1 MAKRNLIL
9 NTTESISRIGFRHG
23 IDLLS
28 RFYKEYTHSL
38 RGKLLGIW
46 SLHVLFAAGL
56 VVPPYLVKEVIDRGI
71 ATKNIGLIWSLAGA
85 IMGTFVLV
93 AVVDKIRSFWGHILA
108 QRIAYNLR
116 NDLYSHLQ
124 RMSFRFYDNTSTGEL
139 LSRTVDDL
147 SVVEDTLYHGPQNII
162 GNGCMLL
169 FAGVL
174 IFTLNWRL
182 ALASLAVLPVIV
194 IIDYRIFL
202 AMFKSARKVRK
213 AIASLAG
220 RMEENFSGM
229 RIIQSFVREKHE
241 MRRFERENRQH
252 YQSRIGVIK
261 SMSWIFPASISILG
275 VSLAIA
281 LGYGSVQV
289 VAGVMTVG
297 TLTAFIMY
305 LQRFMSPLVELSRIG
320 ESVVRFLAGIE
331 RYFEYMDNHPDV
343 KDSSGAVGLRDAKG
357 EIQFE
362 DVWFRYDKDTV
373 LKGIDFLI
381 HPGETLAL
389 VGPSGSG
396 KTTIT
401 RLIPRF
407 YEPFRGRVLL
417 DGKNIA
423 DLKLH
428 SLRNQ
433 IGIVMQNDFLFSES
447 LVNNI
452 AYGRL
457 DASREEIMEAARKA
471 NIHAFVQELPQAY
484 DTEIGERGVKL
495 SEGQAQRISIARA
508 ILRDPPIL
516 ILDEATSS
524 VDSETEILIQ
534 EALEKLREEKTC
546 IVIAHKLSTILRA
559 DRILF
564 IENGQVVE
572 EGNHR
577 QLLERGGRYAHFY
590 NLQFNNLD

>member
-1 MAKRNLIL
+1 
-9 NTTESISRIGFRHG
+9 
-23 IDLLS
+23 
-28 RFYKEYTHSL
+28 
-38 RGKLLGIW
+38 
-46 SLHVLFAAGL
+46 
-56 VVPPYLVKEVIDRGI
+56 
-71 ATKNIGLIWSLAGA
+71 
-85 IMGTFVLV
+85 
-93 AVVDKIRSFWGHILA
+93 
-108 QRIAYNLR
+108 
-116 NDLYSHLQ
+116 
-124 RMSFRFYDNTSTGEL
+124 
-139 LSRTVDDL
+139 
-147 SVVEDTLYHGPQNII
+147 
-162 GNGCMLL
+162 
-169 FAGVL
+169 
-174 IFTLNWRL
+174 
-182 ALASLAVLPVIV
+182 
-194 IIDYRIFL
+194 
-202 AMFKSARKVRK
+202 MFKGDRRVRK
-213 AIASLAG
+213 AMALFTG

-241 MRRFERENRQH
+241 MRRFERENREH
-252 YQSRIGVIK
+252 YQSRIGVIR

-281 LGYGSVQV
+281 LGYGSFQV

-297 TLTAFIMY
+297 TLTAFVMY
-305 LQRFMSPLVELSRIG
+305 LQRFMSPLVELSGIG
-320 ESVVRFLAGIE
+320 ESVARFLAGIE

-343 KDSSGAVGLRDAKG
+343 KDSSKAVGIVDTKG

-373 LKGIDFLI
+373 LKGINFLV

-407 YEPFRGRVLL
+407 YEPYRGRVLL

-428 SLRNQ
+428 PLRNQ
-433 IGIVMQNDFLFSES
+433 IGMVMQNDFLFSEN
-447 LVNNI
+447 LLNNI

-457 DASREEIMEAARKA
+457 DSSEEEIMEAARKA
-471 NIHAFVQELPQAY
+471 NVHSFAQELPQAY

-534 EALEKLREEKTC
+534 EALDRLKEGKTC
-546 IVIAHKLSTILRA
+546 IVIAHRLSTILRA

-564 IENGQVVE
+564 IENGQVIE
-572 EGNHR
+572 EGNHQ

>member
-1 MAKRNLIL
+1 MAKRKMIL
-9 NTTESISRIGFRHG
+9 NTTESMSKIEFRRG
-23 IDLLS
+23 LKLLS
-28 RFYKEYTHSL
+28 RFYKEYAHSL
-38 RGKLLGIW
+38 RGKLVGIW

-71 ATKNIGLIWSLAGA
+71 ATKNINLIWSLAAA

-93 AVVDKIRSFWGHILA
+93 AVVDKIRSFWGHILG
-108 QRIAYNLR
+108 QKIAYNLR

-124 RMSFRFYDNTSTGEL
+124 RMSFKFYDNTSTGEL
-139 LSRTVDDL
+139 LSRMVDDL
-147 SVVEDTLYHGPQNII
+147 SVVQDVLYHGPQNII

-182 ALASLAVLPVIV
+182 ALASLAVLPVIFL
-194 IIDYRIFL
+194 IDYRIFL
-202 AMFKSARKVRK
+202 TMFKSARKVRK
-213 AIASLAG
+213 AMALFAG

-252 YQSRIGVIK
+252 YQSRIGVIR

-281 LGYGSVQV
+281 LGYGSFQV

-297 TLTAFIMY
+297 TLTAFVMY
-305 LQRFMSPLVELSRIG
+305 LQRFMSPMIELSRMG

-343 KDSSGAVGLRDAKG
+343 KDSSDAVGIRGAKG

-362 DVWFRYDKDTV
+362 EVWFRYDKDTV
-373 LKGIDFLI
+373 LKGIDFVV

-407 YEPFRGRVLL
+407 YEPYRGRVLL

-423 DLKLH
+423 GLKLH

-433 IGIVMQNDFLFSES
+433 IGMVMQNDFLFSES
-447 LVNNI
+447 LLNNI
-452 AYGRL
+452 AYGHL
-457 DASREEIMEAARKA
+457 DSSEEEIVEAARKA
-471 NIHAFVQELPQAY
+471 NVHGFAQELPQAY

-524 VDSETEILIQ
+524 VDSETEVLIQ
-534 EALEKLREEKTC
+534 EALDRLKEGKTC
-546 IVIAHKLSTILRA
+546 IVIAHRLSTVLRA

-564 IENGQVVE
+564 IENGQIIE
-572 EGNHR
+572 EGNHQ

-590 NLQFNNLD
+590 TLQFNNLD

>member
-1 MAKRNLIL
+1 M
-9 NTTESISRIGFRHG
+9 SRIGFRRG
-23 IDLLS
+23 LKLLS
-28 RFYKEYTHSL
+28 RFYREYVHSF

-46 SLHVLFAAGL
+46 LLHVLFAAGL
-56 VVPPYLVKEVIDRGI
+56 VVPPYLVKEVIDTGI
-71 ATKNIGLIWSLAGA
+71 ATMNIGLIWSLAGA

-93 AVVDKIRSFWGHILA
+93 AVVDKIRAFWGHILA

-124 RMSFRFYDNTSTGEL
+124 RMSFKFYDNTSTGEL
-139 LSRTVDDL
+139 LSRMVDDL
-147 SVVEDTLYHGPQNII
+147 SVVEEVLYHGPQNII
-162 GNGCMLL
+162 SNGCMLL

-174 IFTLNWRL
+174 IFTLNWRV

-194 IIDYRIFL
+194 LINYRIFMV
-202 AMFKSARKVRK
+202 MFKGARKVRK
-213 AIASLAG
+213 AMALFAG

-241 MRRFERENRQH
+241 MRRFEWENREH

-261 SMSWIFPASISILG
+261 SMSWIFPASFSILG
-275 VSLAIA
+275 VSLAIG
-281 LGYGSVQV
+281 LGYGSFQV

-297 TLTAFIMY
+297 TLTALVMY

-331 RYFEYMDNHPDV
+331 RYFEYMDTYPDV
-343 KDSSGAVGLRDAKG
+343 EDSSDAVGIGGTEG
-357 EIQFE
+357 EIQFQ

-373 LKGIDFLI
+373 LKGINFLV
-381 HPGETLAL
+381 HPRETLAL

-428 SLRNQ
+428 TLRNQ

-447 LVNNI
+447 LVDNI
-452 AYGRL
+452 AYGCL
-457 DASREEIMEAARKA
+457 DASEEEIMEAARKA

-534 EALEKLREEKTC
+534 EALERLKEEKTC
-546 IVIAHKLSTILRA
+546 IVIAHRLSTILRA

-564 IENGQVVE
+564 IENGQVIE
-572 EGNHR
+572 EGNHQ

>member
-1 MAKRNLIL
+1 V
-9 NTTESISRIGFRHG
+9 
-23 IDLLS
+23 
-28 RFYKEYTHSL
+28 HSF

-46 SLHVLFAAGL
+46 LLHVLFAAGL
-56 VVPPYLVKEVIDRGI
+56 VVPPYLVKEVIDTGI
-71 ATKNIGLIWSLAGA
+71 ATMNIGLIWSLAGA

-93 AVVDKIRSFWGHILA
+93 AVVDKIRAFWGHILA

-124 RMSFRFYDNTSTGEL
+124 RMSFKFYDNTSTGEL
-139 LSRTVDDL
+139 LSRMVDDL
-147 SVVEDTLYHGPQNII
+147 SVVEEVLYHGPQNII
-162 GNGCMLL
+162 SNGCMLL

-174 IFTLNWRL
+174 IFTLNWRV

-194 IIDYRIFL
+194 LINYRIFMV
-202 AMFKSARKVRK
+202 MFKGARKVRK
-213 AIASLAG
+213 AMALFAG

-241 MRRFERENRQH
+241 MRRFEWENREH

-261 SMSWIFPASISILG
+261 SMSWIFPASFSILG
-275 VSLAIA
+275 VSLAIG
-281 LGYGSVQV
+281 LGYGSFQV

-297 TLTAFIMY
+297 TLTALVMY

-331 RYFEYMDNHPDV
+331 RYFEYMDTYPDV
-343 KDSSGAVGLRDAKG
+343 EDSSDAVGIGGTEG
-357 EIQFE
+357 EIQFQ

-373 LKGIDFLI
+373 LKGINFLV
-381 HPGETLAL
+381 HPRETLAL

-428 SLRNQ
+428 TLRNQ

-447 LVNNI
+447 LVDNI
-452 AYGRL
+452 AYGCL
-457 DASREEIMEAARKA
+457 DASEEEIMEAARKA

-534 EALEKLREEKTC
+534 EALERLKEEKTC
-546 IVIAHKLSTILRA
+546 IVIAHRLSTILRA

-564 IENGQVVE
+564 IENGQVIE
-572 EGNHR
+572 EGNHQ

>member
-1 MAKRNLIL
+1 
-9 NTTESISRIGFRHG
+9 
-23 IDLLS
+23 
-28 RFYKEYTHSL
+28 
-38 RGKLLGIW
+38 
-46 SLHVLFAAGL
+46 
-56 VVPPYLVKEVIDRGI
+56 VVPPYLVKEVIDTGI

-124 RMSFRFYDNTSTGEL
+124 RLSFRFYDNTSTGEL
-139 LSRTVDDL
+139 LSRMVDDL
-147 SVVEDTLYHGPQNII
+147 SVVEEVLYHGPQSII

-182 ALASLAVLPVIV
+182 ALASLAVLPAIFL
-194 IIDYRIFL
+194 IDYRIFL
-202 AMFKSARKVRK
+202 TMFKGARKVRK
-213 AIASLAG
+213 AMALFAG

-241 MRRFERENRQH
+241 MRKFEEENRQH
-252 YQSRIGVIK
+252 YQSRIGVIR

-275 VSLAIA
+275 VSLAIG
-281 LGYGSVQV
+281 LGYGSLQV

-297 TLTAFIMY
+297 ALAAFVMY

-331 RYFEYMDNHPDV
+331 RYFEYMDTYPDV
-343 KDSSGAVGLRDAKG
+343 KDSSKAVGIVDTKG
-357 EIQFE
+357 EIQFQ

-373 LKGIDFLI
+373 LKGINFLV

-407 YEPFRGRVLL
+407 YQPFRGRVLL

-428 SLRNQ
+428 PLRNQ

-447 LVNNI
+447 LANNI

-457 DASREEIMEAARKA
+457 DASEEEIMEAARKA
-471 NIHAFVQELPQAY
+471 NIHDFVQELPQAY

-524 VDSETEILIQ
+524 IDSETEILIQ
-534 EALEKLREEKTC
+534 EALEKLKEEKTC
-546 IVIAHKLSTILRA
+546 IVIAHRLSTILRA

-564 IENGQVVE
+564 IENGQVIE
-572 EGNHR
+572 EGNHQ

-590 NLQFNNLD
+590 NLQFNNLA

>member
-9 NTTESISRIGFRHG
+9 NTTESMSRIGFRRG
-23 IDLLS
+23 LKLLS
-28 RFYKEYTHSL
+28 RFYREYVHSF

-46 SLHVLFAAGL
+46 LLHVLFAAGL
-56 VVPPYLVKEVIDRGI
+56 VVPPYLVKEVIDTGI
-71 ATKNIGLIWSLAGA
+71 ATMNIGLIWSLAGA

-93 AVVDKIRSFWGHILA
+93 AVVDKIRAFWGHILA

-124 RMSFRFYDNTSTGEL
+124 RMSFKFYDNTSTGEL
-139 LSRTVDDL
+139 LSRMVDDL
-147 SVVEDTLYHGPQNII
+147 SVVEEVLYHGPQNII
-162 GNGCMLL
+162 SNGCMLL

-174 IFTLNWRL
+174 IFTLNWRV

-194 IIDYRIFL
+194 LINYRIFMV
-202 AMFKSARKVRK
+202 MFKGARKVRK
-213 AIASLAG
+213 AMALFAG

-241 MRRFERENRQH
+241 MRRFEWENREH

-261 SMSWIFPASISILG
+261 SMSWIFPASFSILG
-275 VSLAIA
+275 VSLAIG
-281 LGYGSVQV
+281 LGYGSFQV

-297 TLTAFIMY
+297 TLTALVMY

-331 RYFEYMDNHPDV
+331 RYFEYMDTYPDV
-343 KDSSGAVGLRDAKG
+343 EDSSDAVGIGGTEG
-357 EIQFE
+357 EIQFQ

-373 LKGIDFLI
+373 LKGINFLV
-381 HPGETLAL
+381 HPRETLAL

-428 SLRNQ
+428 TLRNQ

-447 LVNNI
+447 LVDNI
-452 AYGRL
+452 AYGCL
-457 DASREEIMEAARKA
+457 DASEEEIMEAARKA

-534 EALEKLREEKTC
+534 EALERLKEEKTC
-546 IVIAHKLSTILRA
+546 IVIAHRLSTILRA

-564 IENGQVVE
+564 IENGQVIE
-572 EGNHR
+572 EGNHQ

>member
-1 MAKRNLIL
+1 M
-9 NTTESISRIGFRHG
+9 SRTGFRQG
-23 IDLLS
+23 FKLLS

-147 SVVEDTLYHGPQNII
+147 STVEDTLYHGPQNII

-194 IIDYRIFL
+194 LIDYRIFL

-213 AIASLAG
+213 AMALLAG

-281 LGYGSVQV
+281 LGYGGLQV

-331 RYFEYMDNHPDV
+331 RYFEYMDTYPDV

-362 DVWFRYDKDTV
+362 DVWFRYDKETV
-373 LKGIDFLI
+373 LKDINFLI

-447 LVNNI
+447 LLNNI

-534 EALEKLREEKTC
+534 EALEKLKEEKTC
-546 IVIAHKLSTILRA
+546 IVIAHRLSTILRA

-577 QLLERGGRYAHFY
+577 QLLKRGGRYAHFY
-590 NLQFNNLD
+590 DLQFNNLD

>member
-1 MAKRNLIL
+1 M

-56 VVPPYLVKEVIDRGI
+56 VVPPYLVKEIIDRGI

-85 IMGTFVLV
+85 IMGAFVLV
-93 AVVDKIRSFWGHILA
+93 AVVDKIRSFWGHTLA

-124 RMSFRFYDNTSTGEL
+124 KMSFRFYDNTSTGEL

-147 SVVEDTLYHGPQNII
+147 SVMQDVLYHGPQNII

-213 AIASLAG
+213 AMALLAG

-252 YQSRIGVIK
+252 YQSRIGVIR

-297 TLTAFIMY
+297 ALTAFVMY
-305 LQRFMSPLVELSRIG
+305 LQRFMSPLVELSSIG

-331 RYFEYMDNHPDV
+331 RYFEYMDNHPDI

-357 EIQFE
+357 EIQFQ
-362 DVWFRYDKDTV
+362 DVWFRYDKETV
-373 LKGIDFLI
+373 LKGIDFLV

-407 YEPFRGRVLL
+407 YQPYRGRVLL
-417 DGKNIA
+417 DGKDIT

-471 NIHAFVQELPQAY
+471 NIHTFIQGLPEAY

-534 EALEKLREEKTC
+534 EALDRLKEEKTC
-546 IVIAHKLSTILRA
+546 IVIAHRLSTILRA

-564 IENGQVVE
+564 IENGQVIE

-577 QLLERGGRYAHFY
+577 QLLDRGGRYAHFY

>member
-213 AIASLAG
+213 AIALLAG

>member
-213 AIASLAG
+213 AIALLAG

-590 NLQFNNLD
+590 DLQFNNLD

>member
-1 MAKRNLIL
+1 M
-9 NTTESISRIGFRHG
+9 
-23 IDLLS
+23 
-28 RFYKEYTHSL
+28 HSF

-46 SLHVLFAAGL
+46 LLHVLFAAGL
-56 VVPPYLVKEVIDRGI
+56 VVPPYLVKEVIDTGI
-71 ATKNIGLIWSLAGA
+71 ATMNIGLIWSLAGA

-93 AVVDKIRSFWGHILA
+93 AVVDKIRAFWGHILA

-124 RMSFRFYDNTSTGEL
+124 RMSFKFYDNTSTGEL
-139 LSRTVDDL
+139 LSRMVDDL
-147 SVVEDTLYHGPQNII
+147 SVVEEVLYHGPQNII
-162 GNGCMLL
+162 SNGCMLL

-174 IFTLNWRL
+174 IFTLNWRV

-194 IIDYRIFL
+194 LINYRIFMV
-202 AMFKSARKVRK
+202 MFKGARKVRK
-213 AIASLAG
+213 AMALFAG

-241 MRRFERENRQH
+241 MRRFEWENREH

-261 SMSWIFPASISILG
+261 SMSWIFPASFSILG
-275 VSLAIA
+275 VSLAIG
-281 LGYGSVQV
+281 LGYGSFQV

-297 TLTAFIMY
+297 TLTALVMY

-331 RYFEYMDNHPDV
+331 RYFEYMDTYPDV
-343 KDSSGAVGLRDAKG
+343 EDSSDAVGIGGTEG
-357 EIQFE
+357 EIQFQ

-373 LKGIDFLI
+373 LKGINFLV
-381 HPGETLAL
+381 HPRETLAL

-428 SLRNQ
+428 TLRNQ

-447 LVNNI
+447 LVDNI
-452 AYGRL
+452 AYGCL
-457 DASREEIMEAARKA
+457 DASEEEIMEAARKA

-534 EALEKLREEKTC
+534 EALERLKEEKTC
-546 IVIAHKLSTILRA
+546 IVIAHRLSTILRA

-564 IENGQVVE
+564 IENGQVIE
-572 EGNHR
+572 EGNHQ

>member
-1 MAKRNLIL
+1 MAKRKMIL
-9 NTTESISRIGFRHG
+9 NTTESMSKIEFRRG
-23 IDLLS
+23 LKLLS
-28 RFYKEYTHSL
+28 RFYKEYAHSL
-38 RGKLLGIW
+38 RGKLVGIW

-71 ATKNIGLIWSLAGA
+71 ATKNINLIWSLAAA

-93 AVVDKIRSFWGHILA
+93 AVVDKIRSFWGHILG
-108 QRIAYNLR
+108 QKIAYNLR

-124 RMSFRFYDNTSTGEL
+124 RMSFKFYDNTSTGEL
-139 LSRTVDDL
+139 LSRMVDDL
-147 SVVEDTLYHGPQNII
+147 SVVQDVLYHGPQNII

-194 IIDYRIFL
+194 LINYRIFL
-202 AMFKSARKVRK
+202 TMFKGARKVRK
-213 AIASLAG
+213 AMALFAG

-252 YQSRIGVIK
+252 YQSRIGVIR

-281 LGYGSVQV
+281 LGYGSFQV

-297 TLTAFIMY
+297 TLTAFVMY
-305 LQRFMSPLVELSRIG
+305 LQRFMSPMIELSRMG

-343 KDSSGAVGLRDAKG
+343 KDSSDAVGIRGAKG

-362 DVWFRYDKDTV
+362 EVWFRYDKDTV
-373 LKGIDFLI
+373 LKGIDFVV

-407 YEPFRGRVLL
+407 YEPYRGRVLL

-423 DLKLH
+423 GLKLH

-433 IGIVMQNDFLFSES
+433 IGMVMQNDFLFSES
-447 LVNNI
+447 LLNNI
-452 AYGRL
+452 AYGHL
-457 DASREEIMEAARKA
+457 DSSEEEIVEAARKA
-471 NIHAFVQELPQAY
+471 NVHGFAQELPQAY

-524 VDSETEILIQ
+524 VDSETEVLIQ
-534 EALEKLREEKTC
+534 EALDRLKEGKTC
-546 IVIAHKLSTILRA
+546 IVIAHRLSTVLRA

-564 IENGQVVE
+564 IENGQIIE
-572 EGNHR
+572 EGNHQ

-590 NLQFNNLD
+590 TLQFNNLD

>member
-213 AIASLAG
+213 AIALLAG

-252 YQSRIGVIK
+252 YESRIGVIK

>member
-1 MAKRNLIL
+1 MAKRKLIL
-9 NTTESISRIGFRHG
+9 DTTESMSRIGFRRG
-23 IDLLS
+23 FKLLS

-46 SLHVLFAAGL
+46 CLHVLFAAGL

-71 ATKNIGLIWSLAGA
+71 ATKNISLIWSLAGA

-124 RMSFRFYDNTSTGEL
+124 RMSFKFYDNTSTGEL
-139 LSRTVDDL
+139 LSRMVDDL
-147 SVVEDTLYHGPQNII
+147 SVVQDVLYHGPQNII

-169 FAGVL
+169 FAGIL
-174 IFTLNWRL
+174 IFTLNWKL
-182 ALASLAVLPVIV
+182 ALASLAVLPAIFL
-194 IIDYRIFL
+194 IDYRIFL
-202 AMFKSARKVRK
+202 TMFKSARKVRK
-213 AIASLAG
+213 AMALFAG
-220 RMEENFSGM
+220 RIEENFSGM

-252 YQSRIGVIK
+252 YQSRIGVIR

-281 LGYGSVQV
+281 LGYGSLQV

-297 TLTAFIMY
+297 TLTAFVMY
-305 LQRFMSPLVELSRIG
+305 LQRFMSPMVELSRMG

-343 KDSSGAVGLRDAKG
+343 KDSSKAVGIADTKG

-362 DVWFRYDKDTV
+362 EVWFRYDKDTV
-373 LKGIDFLI
+373 LKGINFLV

-407 YEPFRGRVLL
+407 YEPYRGRVLL

-428 SLRNQ
+428 PLRSQ
-433 IGIVMQNDFLFSES
+433 IGMVMQNDFLFSEN
-447 LVNNI
+447 LLNNI

-457 DASREEIMEAARKA
+457 DSSEEEIMEAARKA
-471 NIHAFVQELPQAY
+471 NVHSFAQELPQAY

-534 EALEKLREEKTC
+534 EALDRLKEGKTC
-546 IVIAHKLSTILRA
+546 IVIAHRLSTILRA

-564 IENGQVVE
+564 IENGQVIE
-572 EGNHR
+572 EGNHQ